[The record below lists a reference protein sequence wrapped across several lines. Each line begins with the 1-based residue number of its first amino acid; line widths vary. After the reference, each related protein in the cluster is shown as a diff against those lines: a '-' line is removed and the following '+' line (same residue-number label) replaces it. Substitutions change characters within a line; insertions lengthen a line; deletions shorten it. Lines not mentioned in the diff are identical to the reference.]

1 MRLVVKNLPAN
12 AGDTRDALIPG
23 SGRSPGGGNDDPLQY
38 SCLGNPIDGGA
49 WRATIHGAA
58 KCQTWLSAWEH
69 LGHESACVP
78 SRFSCAWLCVTLWT
92 TACQAPLSMGHRSF
106 YIKSVFLNRS
116 PHTAASE
123 FLGGDILKWTYP
135 SLTPDTPKQNHWG

>member
-1 MRLVVKNLPAN
+1 MRLVVKNLPTN
-12 AGDTRDALIPG
+12 AGNTRDALIPG
-23 SGRSPGGGNDDPLQY
+23 SGRSPGGGNDNPFQY
-38 SCLGNPIDGGA
+38 SCLGNPMDGGA
-49 WRATIHGAA
+49 WRATVHGAA
-58 KCQTWLSAWEH
+58 KSQTWLSAWEH

-78 SRFSCAWLCVTLWT
+78 SRFSCVWLCVTLWT
-92 TACQAPLSMGHRSF
+92 TACQAPLSMGRRSF

-123 FLGGDILKWTYP
+123 FVGGDILKWTYP